1 MANLFLPGTGNVVYA
16 AVGAVAGF
24 LLLLI
29 LVLVSVKTCM
39 KSKSQP
45 LSDNTLYANRRP
57 VNYAPAG
64 LERGLRSTSA
74 AKYRPSVHES
84 GNGATVVYDF
94 SGKTKPSGHHYN
106 NVIYDNVGA
115 APRSKPD
122 DGAIIYHNPIHQ
134 QEQPYQSLVGRYQQP
149 ATTTFTGQKVNNVRV
164 NEGSKSKMNRRGS
177 DCKATEAK
185 LVVSGKMG
193 VGKSAL
199 VVRYLTKRFIWEYDP
214 TLALVVRYLTRRF
227 IWEYDPT
234 LEFSYKHQ
242 TLVDDDVV
250 SMEILDTAGQLY
262 GDNRRQWEGHVRW
275 GDGFLLV
282 YSVTDKQS
290 FHDVGRM
297 KEFLD
302 EAKKPRNV
310 TAVILANKMDL
321 KHERCISTDEG
332 EKLAQELSCGYFE
345 GSALLGDGVIS
356 EAIEELCREV
366 RRRKMMENRT
376 RRRSSSQMAK
386 QVFSRVLTKIYN
398 S

>member
-1 MANLFLPGTGNVVYA
+1 MMNNHQRSAS
-16 AVGAVAGF
+16 GAKV
-24 LLLLI
+24 
-29 LVLVSVKTCM
+29 
-39 KSKSQP
+39 
-45 LSDNTLYANRRP
+45 
-57 VNYAPAG
+57 
-64 LERGLRSTSA
+64 
-74 AKYRPSVHES
+74 
-84 GNGATVVYDF
+84 
-94 SGKTKPSGHHYN
+94 
-106 NVIYDNVGA
+106 
-115 APRSKPD
+115 PD
-122 DGAIIYHNPIHQ
+122 
-134 QEQPYQSLVGRYQQP
+134 V
-149 ATTTFTGQKVNNVRV
+149 
-164 NEGSKSKMNRRGS
+164 
-177 DCKATEAK
+177 K
-185 LVVSGKMG
+185 LVVMGRMG
-193 VGKSAL
+193 VGKS
-199 VVRYLTKRFIWEYDP
+199 
-214 TLALVVRYLTRRF
+214 ALVVRYLTRRF

-321 KHERCISTDEG
+321 NHERCITTDEG